1 MVRLNRKQEKKY
13 TVSII
18 CLICM
23 LLTVNMK
30 WLFEGILDKSI
41 IEATILLFLLCIL
54 LFFNR
59 FKIKK

>member
-41 IEATILLFLLCIL
+41 IEATILLFLLGFVK
-54 LFFNR
+54 FFV
-59 FKIKK
+59 